1 MRVLC
6 LGLGELH
13 VEEAAFGVEHFEIAR
28 VALVVAHA
36 RQPHIV
42 VLGLY
47 LSIQREKKEKGTG
60 ELYSTI
66 GAITAEV
73 IFGAIALKV

>member
-47 LSIQREKKEKGTG
+47 LPIQREKEKGTG